1 MIFKVS
7 EFIAILD
14 IVINA
19 VLIIGLATLIQKNQ
33 VNSRSLKDYFMR
45 EMEKLQLN
53 LTDFLEKLEDG
64 NILPKDVQKWFF
76 SSIAVTNNISKLI
89 ESKYKI
95 KQPVLIQ
102 NLLEIQRII
111 ESDAIYTAN
120 FHSNTS
126 TVLDPLT
133 IDSIRDFRSRKMKHY
148 HEMILNIND
157 FNKTFI

>member
-53 LTDFLEKLEDG
+53 LTDFLENLEDG

-76 SSIAVTNNISKLI
+76 SSIAATNNISKLI

-133 IDSIRDFRSRKMKHY
+133 IDNIRDFRSRKMRHY